1 MRYFNA
7 RGLLQKHWWSNERLD
22 TRRLATWLSAQ
33 GRCSCARK
41 LGIRSNSKR
50 GGMSRSSDGN
60 FVVRVGDHLSGVA
73 IQIYERR
80 RLCGAGKES
89 GGVMTGYPIATPPRL
104 NYGGGQ

>member
-1 MRYFNA
+1 MDQA
-7 RGLLQKHWWSNERLD
+7 MEILLFAL
-22 TRRLATWLSAQ
+22 T
-33 GRCSCARK
+33 
-41 LGIRSNSKR
+41 IIY
-50 GGMSRSSDGN
+50 
-60 FVVRVGDHLSGVA
+60 RVVA